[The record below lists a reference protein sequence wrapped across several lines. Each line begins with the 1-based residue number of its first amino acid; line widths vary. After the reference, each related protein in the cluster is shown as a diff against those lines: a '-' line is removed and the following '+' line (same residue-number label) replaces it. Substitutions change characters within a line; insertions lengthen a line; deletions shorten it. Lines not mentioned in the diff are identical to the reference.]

1 MKTKRKT
8 IRQEIEYLIKERN
21 SDISESDKLFIT
33 KLRLSFLSFDSKL
46 IIKTELIDNDLNFL
60 ETLSV
65 YDNQSKNQ
73 VAVIDYSY
81 EDSEFKIT
89 DWFKPFFES

>member
-1 MKTKRKT
+1 MKMKT

-21 SDISESDKLFIT
+21 SDLSESDKLFTT
-33 KLRLSFLSFDSKL
+33 KLRLSFLSFDPKL
-46 IIKTELIDNDLNFL
+46 IIKTEFIGNDTNFL
-60 ETLSV
+60 ETLFV

-81 EDSEFKIT
+81 KDSEFKIT